1 MENWS
6 STSSRRSRGW
16 TSRSHRFRCASIAPR
31 VCGCR
36 ALQATSSVHDSAIV
50 VTHLE
55 RWARLRLAEMG
66 FLILASVVAVTVA
79 LAAAAIVVLRRSTSA
94 VGRELRTHLEREGW
108 GSIRRI
114 PFVIGDSGFRGT
126 WQGRKAEARYHE
138 RRKQTAPDIQIDVAT
153 LQVERLRIS
162 RAYPAGRLAFLTF
175 EFGLPPKVKLADRR
189 FDARGSA
196 ELIALILG
204 NEATASQL
212 DIFFRSPMD
221 RIDSKRGTL
230 RIARSLRDKR
240 TPGLSL
246 QLRPPAGE
254 IELSVSL
261 AHRLLKSL
269 ISQGF

>member
-1 MENWS
+1 M
-6 STSSRRSRGW
+6 GQ
-16 TSRSHRFRCASIAPR
+16 R
-31 VCGCR
+31 VTDTPF
-36 ALQATSSVHDSAIV
+36 QHDSAIV
-50 VTHLE
+50 VTHPE

-79 LAAAAIVVLRRSTSA
+79 LAAAVIVALRRSTSA

-108 GSIRRI
+108 ESLRRI
-114 PFVIGDSGFRGT
+114 PFIMGDSGFRGT

-138 RRKQTAPDIQIDVAT
+138 RRKRTAPDIQIDVAT

-189 FDARGSA
+189 FDARGPSA
-196 ELIALILG
+196 ELIDLILG

-212 DIFFRSPMD
+212 DKFFRSPMD

-230 RIARSLRDKR
+230 QITRSLRDKR